1 LQGEKIGLFIEGDF
15 SLRSF
20 YKQGNFPFLG
30 IQRLIVYSFLSSAK
44 IRIPNP
50 NYLLDYKYML
60 EQLKSMSYTTIGII
74 VFSLLLILVAVYYIS
89 QNKQGLYAAN
99 REKVHNESSNG
110 KTAELMLFSANWCPH
125 CKTAKPVWTE
135 LSTDYEDKMINGYRI
150 IFTSVD
156 CSEETGEVERLMD
169 KYKVEGF
176 PTIKLIKDG
185 QVYDFDAKPTRAA
198 LEQFLTSYL

>member
-1 LQGEKIGLFIEGDF
+1 M
-15 SLRSF
+15 
-20 YKQGNFPFLG
+20 LG
-30 IQRLIVYSFLSSAK
+30 K
-44 IRIPNP
+44 N
-50 NYLLDYKYML
+50 
-60 EQLKSMSYTTIGII
+60 MSYMTVGAII
-74 VFSLLLILVAVYYIS
+74 FSLLLILVAVYYYLVS
-89 QNKQGLYAAN
+89 KNKSYTDN
-99 REKVHNESSNG
+99 REKGNTTKGNG

-125 CKTAKPVWTE
+125 CKTAKPVWNE
-135 LSTDYEDKMINGYRI
+135 LSSDYEDKMINGYRI

-185 QVYDFDAKPTRAA
+185 QVFDFDAKPTRPV

>member
-1 LQGEKIGLFIEGDF
+1 
-15 SLRSF
+15 
-20 YKQGNFPFLG
+20 
-30 IQRLIVYSFLSSAK
+30 
-44 IRIPNP
+44 
-50 NYLLDYKYML
+50 ML
-60 EQLKSMSYTTIGII
+60 EQLKNMSYTTIGII
-74 VFSLLLILVAVYYIS
+74 AFSLVLIIVAIYYYFS
-89 QNKQGLYAAN
+89 SKNKSYNDN
-99 REKVHNESSNG
+99 REKAVTSEGNG

-150 IFTSVD
+150 IFTNVD
-156 CSEETGEVERLMD
+156 CSEESGEVEKLMD

-185 QVYDFDAKPTRAA
+185 QVYDFDAKPTRPA

>member
-1 LQGEKIGLFIEGDF
+1 MGFLSD
-15 SLRSF
+15 RF
-20 YKQGNFPFLG
+20 YKHDNIPFLG
-30 IQRLIVYSFLSSAK
+30 LQRLIVCSVLSSTK

-50 NYLLDYKYML
+50 IYLLSYKYML

-74 VFSLLLILVAVYYIS
+74 FFSLFLIGIATYYILS
-89 QNKQGLYAAN
+89 IRTGSYTANK
-99 REKVHNESSNG
+99 EKTHSDSDGNG

-150 IFTSVD
+150 IFTNVD

-176 PTIKLIKDG
+176 PTIKLVKDG

-198 LEQFLTSYL
+198 LEQFLNSYL

>member
-1 LQGEKIGLFIEGDF
+1 
-15 SLRSF
+15 
-20 YKQGNFPFLG
+20 
-30 IQRLIVYSFLSSAK
+30 
-44 IRIPNP
+44 
-50 NYLLDYKYML
+50 ML
-60 EQLKSMSYTTIGII
+60 EQLKSMSYTTMGII
-74 VFSLLLILVAVYYIS
+74 GFSLLLILVAVYYIFV
-89 QNKQGLYAAN
+89 NKNGSYSPN
-99 REKVHNESSNG
+99 REKTHNDSGGNG

-135 LSTDYEDKMINGYRI
+135 LSSDYEDKMINGYRI
-150 IFTSVD
+150 IFTNVD

>member
-1 LQGEKIGLFIEGDF
+1 M
-15 SLRSF
+15 
-20 YKQGNFPFLG
+20 
-30 IQRLIVYSFLSSAK
+30 
-44 IRIPNP
+44 
-50 NYLLDYKYML
+50 LDK
-60 EQLKSMSYTTIGII
+60 LKNMSYTTMGAIF
-74 VFSLLLILVAVYYIS
+74 FSLLLIFIAVYYYFVS
-89 QNKQGLYAAN
+89 KNKSYTDN
-99 REKVHNESSNG
+99 REKANTSEGNG

-125 CKTAKPVWTE
+125 CKTAKPVWNE

-156 CSEETGEVERLMD
+156 CSEESGEVERLMD

-185 QVYDFDAKPTRAA
+185 QVFDFDAKPSRPA